1 MIDKVEAQVSE
12 EQEMVEVKKRTL
24 AAAPKKQSSDVATK
38 PEVSTKKSSSPA
50 SSLLLPEPV
59 LSADRVMLLGAGIIG
74 FGMAGFYSIPGL
86 IKEDAAGFGLVN
98 SFYCAV
104 MTLTT

>member
-1 MIDKVEAQVSE
+1 
-12 EQEMVEVKKRTL
+12 MVEVKKRTL
-24 AAAPKKQSSDVATK
+24 AASAKKQTSEGATKPTK
-38 PEVSTKKSSSPA
+38 PEVSTTKSSSPA
-50 SSLLLPEPV
+50 SSLPEPV

-74 FGMAGFYSIPGL
+74 FGMIGFYSIPGL
-86 IKEDAAGFGLVN
+86 IKDDASGSGLVN